1 MSALPVLIPAP
12 LLLCAFLAVLAGIWR
27 QTWAYAISLV
37 GTVLSLAAAVAALIS
52 VLKNGVL
59 RHYLGGWPPPFGI
72 EYVVDH
78 LSAYMAVIIGFI
90 GVILMIYPPRAGMY
104 QTPTKGIPMYAVIM
118 LLLAGLQG
126 VVVTGDLFNLF
137 VFLEIYSL
145 ASYALI
151 SLGEKRALMA
161 SFRYLILGSIAGSFY
176 LLGVGFIYFA
186 TGTLNMADAA
196 RLLPALYGSP
206 AIVAGVAFIVIGLA
220 IKMALFP
227 LHVWLPDAHSY
238 APPVI
243 AALLASV
250 QLEVAA
256 YAMVRMFLT
265 VFQPEYFAQY
275 LPVTAIIGWC
285 GAAGIIFG
293 SVMAIAQHDFKRMLA
308 YSTIGQIGYISV
320 GIGLANP
327 LGLIGA
333 LLHIL
338 NHAFMKSSLFLIA
351 GATRY
356 HTGAREISSFAGLGR
371 RMPRLMASF
380 TVAALSMVGIPPTAG
395 FFSKWYLVLGSI
407 DASNWTFVA
416 VILASS
422 LLNAVYFFR
431 VIEKIY
437 ASPLP
442 EGNGINTS
450 ERIEPSPRIL
460 YPIIVLAAGILI
472 LGLIN
477 VVIVT
482 QVLEQAVAPLSS
494 IAGGQ

>member
-12 LLLCAFLAVLAGIWR
+12 LLLCAFLAVLVGIWR
-27 QTWAYAISLV
+27 QTWAYIISMV
-37 GTVLSLAAAVAALIS
+37 GVALSLAAAVAGLIG
-52 VLKNGVL
+52 VLKNGEL

-72 EYVVDH
+72 EYVLDP
-78 LSAYMAVIIGFI
+78 LSAFMAVIVGFI
-90 GVILMIYPPRAGMY
+90 GLIVMIYPPRAGLY
-104 QTPTKGIPMYAVIM
+104 QIPRKGIPLYAVIL

-151 SLGEKRALMA
+151 SLGEKRALVA

-176 LLGVGFIYFA
+176 LLGVGFIYFS
-186 TGTLNMADAA
+186 TGSLNMADVA
-196 RLLPALYGSP
+196 RLLPAIYQSP
-206 AIVAGVAFIVIGLA
+206 AILAGAALIVVGLG

-238 APPVI
+238 APPIV
-243 AALLASV
+243 AAILASI
-250 QLEVAA
+250 QIEVPA
-256 YAMVRMFLT
+256 YALVRMFLT
-265 VFQPEYFAQY
+265 VFQPEYFSHY
-275 LPVTAIIGWC
+275 LPVTAIVAWC

-293 SVMAIAQHDFKRMLA
+293 SVMAIAQRDFKRMLA
-308 YSTIGQIGYISV
+308 YSTISQVGYIGL

-338 NHAFMKSSLFLIA
+338 NHAFMKSCLFLVA
-351 GATRY
+351 GGTRY
-356 HTGAREISSFAGLGR
+356 QTGARDISSFTGIGR
-371 RMPRLMASF
+371 VMPRMMAGF

-395 FFSKWYLVLGSI
+395 FFSKWYLILGSI
-407 DASNWTFVA
+407 DASNWVFVT

-431 VIEKIY
+431 VIEKVY
-437 ASPLP
+437 AHAPPS
-442 EGNGINTS
+442 GIGDNIGK
-450 ERIEPSPRIL
+450 RIEPSPRIL
-460 YPIIVLAAGILI
+460 FPILVLAVGVLV
-472 LGLIN
+472 LGFIN
-477 VVIVT
+477 AVIVT
-482 QVLEQAVAPLSS
+482 QILELVVAPLR
-494 IAGGQ
+494 